1 MLTESFQKVNIV
13 VEYVS
18 TSEPEITRVLR
29 LARVVATSLPVAINV
44 EDFFRG
50 TRLFTAFTLS
60 TTSHQHVRV
69 RSTQLLSQAEANG
82 VKVTSCMA
90 AKPSVVVCGPMSML
104 C

>member
-1 MLTESFQKVNIV
+1 MTASR
-13 VEYVS
+13 
-18 TSEPEITRVLR
+18 PDITRVLR
-29 LARVVATSLPVAINV
+29 LNRVVATSLPVAINV

-69 RSTQLLSQAEANG
+69 RTTRLLSQSETNG

-90 AKPSVVVCGPMSML
+90 SKPSVVVS
-104 C
+104 